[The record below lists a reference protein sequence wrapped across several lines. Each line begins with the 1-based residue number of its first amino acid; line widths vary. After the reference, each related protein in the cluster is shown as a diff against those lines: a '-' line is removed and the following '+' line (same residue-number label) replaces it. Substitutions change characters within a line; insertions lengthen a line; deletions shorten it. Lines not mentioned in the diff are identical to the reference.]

1 MKFTYPFKN
10 LKIQSPSSRHTTKIQ
25 RSKTKT
31 NQTHF
36 LCNPKKPR
44 TMSPTH
50 SLPLFLLISLLLI
63 STLTS
68 SSDSDRVSE
77 LQSLQSRSKT
87 GIIHLDHYFVSRY
100 LTSTKTPRPY
110 YLLIFFDATELHD
123 KLDWEA
129 WVRDWETERERE
141 FRESEWGT
149 ERCSKR
155 VREWIEWERKKMT
168 LQLLLADIKLVFY
181 ITAWPNVYS

>member
-10 LKIQSPSSRHTTKIQ
+10 LKIQSPTSSHTTKIE
-25 RSKTKT
+25 RSKTKTKT
-31 NQTHF
+31 NQTHS

-50 SLPLFLLISLLLI
+50 SLPLLLLISLLLI

-68 SSDSDRVSE
+68 SSDSYRVSE

-87 GIIHLDHYFVSRY
+87 GIIHLDHHSVSRY

-123 KLDWEA
+123 KSD
-129 WVRDWETERERE
+129 
-141 FRESEWGT
+141 
-149 ERCSKR
+149 
-155 VREWIEWERKKMT
+155 
-168 LQLLLADIKLVFY
+168 
-181 ITAWPNVYS
+181 

>member
-10 LKIQSPSSRHTTKIQ
+10 LKIQSPLSRHTTKIQ

-31 NQTHF
+31 NQTHS

-44 TMSPTH
+44 TMSLTH
-50 SLPLFLLISLLLI
+50 SLPLLLLISLLLI

-87 GIIHLDHYFVSRY
+87 GIIHLDHHSVSRY
-100 LTSTKTPRPY
+100 LTSKSQRPY
-110 YLLIFFDATELHD
+110 YLLIFFDAIELHD
-123 KLDWEA
+123 KSDWEA
-129 WVRDWETERERE
+129 WVRDWETERES
-141 FRESEWGT
+141 SE
-149 ERCSKR
+149 R
-155 VREWIEWERKKMT
+155 VNEGQRDVQKE
-168 LQLLLADIKLVFY
+168 
-181 ITAWPNVYS
+181 

>member
-10 LKIQSPSSRHTTKIQ
+10 PKIQSPSSSHTTKIQ

-31 NQTHF
+31 NNTHS

-50 SLPLFLLISLLLI
+50 SLPLLLLISLLLI
-63 STLTS
+63 STSTS

-87 GIIHLDHYFVSRY
+87 GIIHLDHHSVSRY

-110 YLLIFFDATELHD
+110 YLLIFFDTTELHD
-123 KLDWEA
+123 KSDWEA
-129 WVRDWETERERE
+129 WVRDWETERE

-149 ERCSKR
+149 ERDVQK
-155 VREWIEWERKKMT
+155 E
-168 LQLLLADIKLVFY
+168 
-181 ITAWPNVYS
+181 

>member
-10 LKIQSPSSRHTTKIQ
+10 LKIQSLSSSHTTKIQ
-25 RSKTKT
+25 TSKTKT
-31 NQTHF
+31 NQTHSP
-36 LCNPKKPR
+36 CNPKKPR

-50 SLPLFLLISLLLI
+50 SLPLLLISLLLI

-77 LQSLQSRSKT
+77 LQSRSKT
-87 GIIHLDHYFVSRY
+87 GIIHLDHHSVSRY

-123 KLDWEA
+123 KSDWEA
-129 WVRDWETERERE
+129 WVRDWETERE

-149 ERCSKR
+149 KR
-155 VREWIEWERKKMT
+155 DV
-168 LQLLLADIKLVFY
+168 
-181 ITAWPNVYS
+181 